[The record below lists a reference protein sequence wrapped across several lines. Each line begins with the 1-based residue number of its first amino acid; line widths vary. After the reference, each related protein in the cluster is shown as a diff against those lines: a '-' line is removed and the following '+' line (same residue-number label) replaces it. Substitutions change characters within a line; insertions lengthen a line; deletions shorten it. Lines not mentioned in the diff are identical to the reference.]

1 MSRLAA
7 SLVPVR
13 EKHIRALIADMRA
26 ADQVELQAIRG
37 WSVEREVRHA
47 IETASHCA
55 ACVVEG
61 KVVAIFGDSPHD
73 AVYGLP
79 WMASTTWI
87 DVYRRQFLAEC
98 RPVIEGMRSRHRV
111 LINLVDVR
119 NTLAIRWLKWLGFEF
134 LPAVPYGI
142 NGELFYPFQMEGTA
156 CAQ

>member
-7 SLVPVR
+7 ELVPVL
-13 EKHIRALIADMRA
+13 EEHIQALLTDMRE
-26 ADQVELQAIRG
+26 ADLVELRAIRG
-37 WSVEREVRHA
+37 WAPEREVRHA
-47 IETASHCA
+47 VSTASHCA
-55 ACVVEG
+55 ACVVDG

-87 DVYRRQFLAEC
+87 NQYRRQFLAEC
-98 RPVIEGMRSRHRV
+98 RPVIEGMRSRHQV
-111 LINLVDVR
+111 LLNLVDVR
-119 NTLAIRWLKWLGFEF
+119 NTLAIRWLKWLGFQF